1 MEMEY
6 DRMDVKL
13 LWPEEEV
20 SVMRRR
26 SGRQQVEQ
34 QALPLSTDNCQQN
47 FDWRRWRWGAESRL
61 WGKGLLSHLCGHFLK
76 REEKQDLGQGG
87 YLKPKVWG
95 AEAVSGWEEEEE
107 EEEERSEM
115 RSKGEPGSQQPT
127 MEGRGPR
134 QVNFFL

>member
-87 YLKPKVWG
+87 IF
-95 AEAVSGWEEEEE
+95 EA
-107 EEEERSEM
+107 
-115 RSKGEPGSQQPT
+115 
-127 MEGRGPR
+127 
-134 QVNFFL
+134 